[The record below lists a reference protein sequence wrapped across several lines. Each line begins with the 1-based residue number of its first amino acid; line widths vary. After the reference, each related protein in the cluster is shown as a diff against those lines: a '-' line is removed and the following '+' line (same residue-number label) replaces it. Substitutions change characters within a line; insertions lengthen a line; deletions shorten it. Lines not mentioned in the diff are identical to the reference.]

1 MAALRKWLL
10 AGLLV
15 LVPLMITIAV
25 INWVVSTLDKTLE
38 ILPAEWQ
45 PELLIGFYIPGF
57 GVVLALAIVLVIGAA
72 TSNFIGNKLVTWWD
86 RLLNR
91 IPVVRSVYSAV
102 KQVSDTLFSE
112 KSNAFRE
119 ALLVQWP
126 REGVWTIAF
135 LTGKPGSSVSTHLDG
150 EHVSVYVPTTPNPTS
165 GYLMILPKSACK
177 PLDMSVD
184 EALTYVISM
193 GVITPPQSKPKQTPI
208 EKPPVLKESE

>member
-126 REGVWTIAF
+126 REGVWTSCVFDRQARQF
-135 LTGKPGSSVSTHLDG
+135 GVDPPRRRACVGLCTHNAKPYQRLLDDSS
-150 EHVSVYVPTTPNPTS
+150 
-165 GYLMILPKSACK
+165 
-177 PLDMSVD
+177 
-184 EALTYVISM
+184 
-193 GVITPPQSKPKQTPI
+193 
-208 EKPPVLKESE
+208 

>member
-126 REGVWTIAF
+126 REGVWTVAF

-165 GYLMILPKSACK
+165 GYLMILPKSDCK

-193 GVITPPQSKPKQTPI
+193 GVITPLQSKPKQTPI

>member
-1 MAALRKWLL
+1 MAAFRKWLL

-126 REGVWTIAF
+126 REGVWTVAF

-165 GYLMILPKSACK
+165 GYLMILPKSDCR

-193 GVITPPQSKPKQTPI
+193 GVITPPQSKPKQTAI

>member
-57 GVVLALAIVLVIGAA
+57 GVVLALAIVFVIGAA

-126 REGVWTIAF
+126 REGVWTVAF

-165 GYLMILPKSACK
+165 GYLMILPKSDCK

-208 EKPPVLKESE
+208 